1 MRPSLLPCPGC
12 RRHVRTGARACP
24 FCGVSLAAPFAPD
37 VVPDTRG
44 WKRAAVFSFGLAMAN
59 CGGSTTGS
67 TGDATPPDAVADTAL
82 DTATDTALDTA
93 GDRAAEAAADVAR
106 DVPADDN
113 GGVAPP
119 YGIAPK
125 DAGVPNDDGSIKA
138 DYGAPPPPDASAD
151 R

>member
-1 MRPSLLPCPGC
+1 MRPSLLPCPSC
-12 RRHVRTGARACP
+12 RRHVKSGTSACP
-24 FCGVSLAAPFAPD
+24 FCDASLGVPFAAD
-37 VVPDTRG
+37 VLPDTRG
-44 WKRAAVFSFGLAMAN
+44 WKRAAVFSFGLAVAS
-59 CGGSTTGS
+59 CGGTTTSS
-67 TGDATPPDAVADTAL
+67 TGDATPPDAVT
-82 DTATDTALDTA
+82 DTA
-93 GDRAAEAAADVAR
+93 GDTAADQPAEVGADVAR

-125 DAGVPNDDGSIKA
+125 DAGVPDDNGSMKA